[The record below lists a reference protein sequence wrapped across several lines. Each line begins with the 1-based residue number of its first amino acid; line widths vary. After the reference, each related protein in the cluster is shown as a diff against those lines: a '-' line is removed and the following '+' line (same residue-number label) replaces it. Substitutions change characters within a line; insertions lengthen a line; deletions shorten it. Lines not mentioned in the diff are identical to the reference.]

1 MEIEVNGKRPRKGRG
16 CFVADNATLAG
27 DIVMGND
34 CSVWFGA
41 VVRADVDRVVRGDR
55 CNVQDLACIHQTA
68 GLPTLLGSDVS
79 LGHGAIV
86 HAATVG
92 DGALIGMNAVVLD
105 GAMVGAGSIVA
116 AGAVVTGGTVIP
128 PHQIWGGIPARYIKD
143 TRPDQAEE
151 FARHYL
157 TIKEWYGGAH

>member
-16 CFVADNATLAG
+16 CYVAANATLAG
-27 DIVMGND
+27 DVTMGED

-41 VVRADVDRVVRGDR
+41 VVRADVDRVIMGDR
-55 CNVQDLACIHQTA
+55 CNVQDLACIHQSA
-68 GLPTLLGSDVS
+68 GRPAVLGNDVS

-86 HAATVG
+86 HAATVH

-105 GAMVGAGSIVA
+105 AAEVGEGSIVA
-116 AGAVVTGGTVIP
+116 AGAVVVGGTKIP
-128 PHQIWGGIPARYIKD
+128 PHQVWGGIPARYIKD
-143 TRPDQAEE
+143 CTEGQAEE

-157 TIKEWYGGAH
+157 VIKEWYR